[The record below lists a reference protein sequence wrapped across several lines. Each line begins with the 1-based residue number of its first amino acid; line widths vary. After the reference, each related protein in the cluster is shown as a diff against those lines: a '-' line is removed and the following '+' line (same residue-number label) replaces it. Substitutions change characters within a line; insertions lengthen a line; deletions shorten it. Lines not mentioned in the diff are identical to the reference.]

1 MPTEKNKKLCKMRR
15 NKCGYMKKI
24 NENIVANGNILR
36 LIRPLLTNKTIFENT
51 EICSIKMK

>member
-1 MPTEKNKKLCKMRR
+1 MRR

-24 NENIVANGNILR
+24 KENIVANGNILR